1 MESAIV
7 IVEDDAKLRRSF
19 ARAIAREGYDVIEV
33 ESVHDA
39 YALRREPIAGFLV
52 DYMLPD
58 GLGTDLIRDLR
69 DDGVSV
75 PILLVTAHPSLA
87 LADEA
92 AAGGAAFHAKP
103 VSPAAINALL
113 DAARP
118 FVPVDIRLRK
128 VLGLSKR
135 QHDVVR
141 VRVGGVARAG
151 IAAALDVPE
160 DTVKSRIREILRK
173 ARKHGYADDRLDDL
187 IVDAERRW
195 RRS

>member
-1 MESAIV
+1 METAIV
-7 IVEDDAKLRRSF
+7 IVEDDANLRRSY
-19 ARAIAREGYDVIEV
+19 ARIIAKEGYDVIEV
-33 ESVHDA
+33 DNVQAA
-39 YALRREPIAGFLV
+39 YALRREPIAGLLV
-52 DYMLPD
+52 DYVLPD
-58 GLGTDLIRDLR
+58 GFGTDLIRDLR
-69 DDGVSV
+69 EGGVSA

-92 AAGGAAFHAKP
+92 AAAGASFHAKP
-103 VSPAAINALL
+103 VSQAAIQSLL

-128 VLGLSKR
+128 ALVLTKR

-141 VRVGGVARAG
+141 VRVEGVPRAG

-160 DTVKSRIREILRK
+160 DTVKSRIREILKK

-195 RRS
+195 RQT